1 MVAVRLLGKNKWANY
16 YWECIC
22 DCGKYSNVASRN
34 LKAGRTKS
42 CGCLVPNCFKKTHGM
57 TDTHFYYVW
66 QSMLY
71 RTRNKDARFY
81 EYYGGR
87 GISVCK
93 RWLNFESFKKD
104 MYESY
109 LQHCKAFGRSNTS
122 IDRINNDRGYRLSNC
137 RWATRQEQNRNK
149 RKRYSVKLKNNE
161 TPS

>member
-1 MVAVRLLGKNKWANY
+1 MKKIEDISGRRFGKLVAVRLLGKNKWANY

-87 GISVCK
+87 GISVCSAGSTLIASSK
-93 RWLNFESFKKD
+93 ICMIVTYNIASHLE
-104 MYESY
+104 EVIP
-109 LQHCKAFGRSNTS
+109 A
-122 IDRINNDRGYRLSNC
+122 
-137 RWATRQEQNRNK
+137 
-149 RKRYSVKLKNNE
+149 
-161 TPS
+161 